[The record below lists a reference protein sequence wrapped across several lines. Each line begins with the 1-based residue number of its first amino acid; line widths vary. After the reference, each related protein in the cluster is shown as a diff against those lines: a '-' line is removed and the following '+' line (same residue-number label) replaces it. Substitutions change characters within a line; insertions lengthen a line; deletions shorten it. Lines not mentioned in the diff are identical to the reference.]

1 MATLIPQIET
11 GAIPTSLLGL
21 GVDSTRIGL
30 DGTPVPVLRGRLHQ
44 VSVLPA
50 SIAGTALV
58 LLSPGILLRIAA
70 AIFAASILAM
80 LSASAFYHCHAHTW
94 TVKLRARQVDH
105 SMIFVAIAGSESAFW
120 LAGAPQAAAIPASV
134 LIWVIAAAGIR
145 HKLAHLTLT
154 GTTGS
159 WLYGALGWAS
169 VMLMPF
175 LMAAGDWAV
184 IGLVVVGGLTY
195 SMGSRLLVAQA
206 PNPVPGVFGYHEVW
220 HVLVVGGVIM
230 HGLAL
235 ATLTGIIG

>member
-11 GAIPTSLLGL
+11 GIIPTNLLGA

-50 SIAGTALV
+50 SIAGTILV
-58 LLSPGILLRIAA
+58 LLSPGIADRIAA
-70 AIFAASILAM
+70 AIFVASIIAM

-94 TVKLRARQVDH
+94 PVKLRARQIDH

-120 LAGAPQAAAIPASV
+120 MAGAPKAAAIPASV
-134 LIWVIAAAGIR
+134 AIWVIAYAGIR
-145 HKLAHLTLT
+145 HKLAHLTLD

-159 WLYGALGWAS
+159 WLYGALGYTS
-169 VMLMPF
+169 VLLLPF
-175 LMAAGDWAV
+175 LVSAHQWAV
-184 IGLVVVGGLTY
+184 IGLVIVGGLTY
-195 SMGSRLLVAQA
+195 SLGSRLLVKQS

-220 HVLVVGGVIM
+220 HVMVVAGVIM
-230 HGLAL
+230 HGAAL
-235 ATLTGIIG
+235 ASLSGIIA